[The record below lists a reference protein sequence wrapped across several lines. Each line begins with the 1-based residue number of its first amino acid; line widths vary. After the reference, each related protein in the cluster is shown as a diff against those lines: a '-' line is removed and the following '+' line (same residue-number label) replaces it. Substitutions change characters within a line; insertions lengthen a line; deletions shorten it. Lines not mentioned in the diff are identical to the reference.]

1 MERMHILY
9 YYLKPK
15 NVSKSSLK
23 IIPLL
28 VITCVIGFSAVFSG
42 LVAADEYD
50 DKINKLR
57 QDNETR
63 QDAVGNLQTREASLD
78 ATVASLQQRI
88 SATEAQI
95 QKNEAEIANL
105 QQDITEAKAEIV
117 KQREVLGANIKQ
129 MYLTGQISTVE
140 MLASSKDLSE
150 FVDKQQYQESVQSSI
165 RDALAQIA
173 ELKTKLE
180 GEKVKSE
187 KLLNDQEAMR
197 ARLAEERAE
206 SSRLLGLNKNQQ
218 AAYSGEIKAANAE
231 IGELRRQQAI
241 ENARYNVGEVSYAGT
256 SAYPWPDVYFPNTLV
271 DPWGMYKRQC
281 VSYTAWKVASTGR
294 HMPYWGGHGNANQW
308 DDNALADG
316 IPVDNS
322 PRVGDV
328 GVSNAGKWGHVVYV
342 EAVHDD
348 GTITVSQY
356 NAGWDG
362 RYSTVRRSTGG
373 LVFIHF

>member
-1 MERMHILY
+1 MHIPY
-9 YYLKPK
+9 YCLKPK

-28 VITCVIGFSAVFSG
+28 VITSVIGFSSVFSG

-63 QDAVGNLQTREASLD
+63 QDAVGSLQTREASLD
-78 ATVASLQQRI
+78 ATIASLQQRI

-95 QKNEAEIANL
+95 EKNEAEIANL
-105 QQDITEAKAEIV
+105 QQEITEAKAEIA

-150 FVDKQQYQESVQSSI
+150 FVDKQQYQEAVQSSI
-165 RDALAQIA
+165 RDALARIA
-173 ELKTKLE
+173 ELKKKLE

-187 KLLNDQEAMR
+187 KLLKDQEAMR
-197 ARLAEERAE
+197 VRLAEERAE
-206 SSRLLGLNKNQQ
+206 NNRLLGLNKSQQ
-218 AAYSGEIKAANAE
+218 ATYSGEIKAANAE

-241 ENARYNVGEVSYAGT
+241 ENARFNVGSVNYAGT
-256 SAYPWPDVYFPNTLV
+256 GNYPWPDVYFPNTLV

-294 HMPYWGGHGNANQW
+294 YMPYWGGIGNANQW
-308 DDNALADG
+308 DDNAIAAG
-316 IPVDNS
+316 IPTDGS

-328 GVSNAGKWGHVVYV
+328 AISNAGVYGHSMYV
-342 EAVHDD
+342 EAVHGD
-348 GTITVSQY
+348 GTITISQY

-362 RYSTVRRSTGG
+362 RYSTVRKSTNG